1 MKKIL
6 ALVLALT
13 LALGTFSFA
22 AAAPEDVVGTDYED
36 AVVRL
41 MALGII
47 DGFPDGTYKPD
58 EPVTRAQFAKI
69 IVSALGVGEAAQ
81 YAAGA
86 TKFADVPA
94 DHWATGYINVAVDV
108 GVINGY
114 PDGTFKP
121 ENQVTFA
128 EAIKM
133 IVAAL
138 GYTPKAE
145 AMGGYPGGYLAVAAE
160 KEITDGVNVKG
171 TLSANRG
178 AVAMMVDNSLEV
190 NLMEQTA
197 FGDRPVWEEV
207 PKNLLVTKL
216 GYNEIKGDVVE
227 IARVNSKLDDNE
239 FKLKEDSTT
248 YELLIDVNTESLF
261 LKEVKIF
268 EKDDKVVWVKVNT
281 AEADIV
287 YDTVSNSGSDG
298 VTLYVKDKT
307 YALAENAV
315 VYVNY
320 ELIDWDDIPKDA
332 YGLFVF
338 DGKEI
343 KAANLFSFDDEGG
356 LVTEAAEDEL
366 EYVTFGNEE
375 DVLELDEYDAVY
387 FYNKDFSKAALED
400 IDKYSAIY
408 YWATK
413 DDEELFVMVVN
424 DAVEGEVTRMRDDSI
439 TVEGKKY
446 DRADDA
452 IASLNEGKSYKKW
465 NATEVVKDLIG
476 EEVVAVLDLNGDV
489 VAVIGKA
496 DVTSDTLY
504 GIVTWAESGRTSV
517 LSIFGADGKTA
528 DYALEKRTEIGD
540 LAHENYM
547 EKFGD
552 GLEYAVVS
560 FELNS
565 DGEIA
570 EGTLKKVKV
579 STGPVDPVDSG
590 DQVILVDVGD
600 ADAWDDT
607 FTKSADKAY
616 MEGTAGRAYADEDTI
631 IIQAIDDDELDPG
644 IITFDDFKK
653 MEFNDADAAVAVVFG
668 KPGKTADMIVF
679 IENTFDAV
687 QKDVYFGIVTDNAWR
702 VGSTWEVEI
711 DVFED
716 GKGDYTLKTA
726 ADRENVFAKG
736 SLVAFRLDSNDKV
749 FATVYR
755 QLDGTMDDNNPVDR
769 VNIVT
774 GYVYDVDG
782 SYIEVGPD
790 GNDTKVYKV
799 KSGAVI
805 YVTKGKGAKLDGTL
819 RLTRIDDQEEVYL
832 LLDKDEEVAAML
844 VIR

>member
-22 AAAPEDVVGTDYED
+22 AAAPEDVVGADCED

-81 YAAGA
+81 HIAGA

-207 PKNLLVTKL
+207 PKNLLISKL
-216 GYNEIKGDVVE
+216 GYNEIKDRQVIE
-227 IARVNSKLDDNE
+227 ISKVNSKLKDNE
-239 FKLKEDSTT
+239 FKLSGLSKTF
-248 YELLIDVNTESLF
+248 ELQIDVNTESIF

-268 EKDDKVVWVKVNT
+268 EKDDKVVWVKVT
-281 AEADIV
+281 TPEADLV
-287 YDTVSNSGSDG
+287 FDTVKSDADNEE
-298 VTLYVKDKT
+298 VELVVKDKT
-307 YALAENAV
+307 YEWDNPTI
-315 VYVNY
+315 YINY
-320 ELIDWDDIPKDA
+320 EPAAKNDVKEGM

-343 KAANLFSFDDEGG
+343 VAANLFEFKGQG
-356 LVTEAAEDEL
+356 LVTKVDEDEL
-366 EYVTFGNEE
+366 EYVAFDNTE

-387 FYNKDFSKAALED
+387 YYNKDFSKAEFED
-400 IDKYSAIY
+400 IDENSAIFF
-408 YWATK
+408 WDVDD
-413 DDEELFVMVVN
+413 DDEELFVVVVN
-424 DAVEGEVTRMRDDSI
+424 DVVEGEVTRLRNNKI
-439 TVEGKKY
+439 TIDGKNY
-446 DRADDA
+446 DIADAA
-452 IASLNEGKSYKKW
+452 IASLDEGDDFVAWDVDK
-465 NATEVVKDLIG
+465 VKDLVE

-517 LSIFGADGKTA
+517 LSIFGADGKVV
-528 DYALEKRTEIGD
+528 DYELEKRTEIGD
-540 LAHENYM
+540 LAHEKYM

-579 STGPVDPVDSG
+579 STGPVDPV
-590 DQVILVDVGD
+590 VVVD

-616 MEGTAGRAYADEDTI
+616 MEGADGRAYADEDTI

-644 IITFDDFKK
+644 IIDFDDFEK
-653 MEFNDADAAVAVVFG
+653 MDFKDAKAVVFG
-668 KPGKTADMIVF
+668 KKDRTAKMIVF
-679 IENTFDAV
+679 IENNFDAV
-687 QKDVYFGIVTDNAWR
+687 QKDVYFGVVTDDAWR
-702 VGSTWEVEI
+702 VGSNWKSQI
-711 DVFED
+711 DVFGE
-716 GKGDYTLKTA
+716 GKDDYTLKNA

-755 QLDGTMDDNNPVDR
+755 QLDGTMDDSNPVDGED
-769 VNIVT
+769 IVT

-782 SYIEVGPD
+782 SYIKVGPD
-790 GNDTKVYKV
+790 GNNTEVYKV

-805 YVTKGKGAKLDGTL
+805 YVTKGNGAKLDGTL
-819 RLTRIDDQEEVYL
+819 RLTRIDDQEKVYL
-832 LLDKDEEVAAML
+832 LLDNDKEVAAML